1 MIRRFLQKFFGTG
14 VPDRRVSEPPNPP
27 VSEPLNRRSNEKC
40 ILSHFVHLYET
51 NEKAEAL
58 LRACYGP
65 ADYSKKYLPGL
76 RLRPDR
82 FPRGLLH
89 DAERGELHFTTQ
101 RLVYEGYVKNVS
113 VSLDRIRKFTCW
125 DNGL

>member
-1 MIRRFLQKFFGTG
+1 MRNVFLVT
-14 VPDRRVSEPPNPP
+14 
-27 VSEPLNRRSNEKC
+27 
-40 ILSHFVHLYET
+40 FVHLYET

-76 RLRPDR
+76 RLHPDR

-89 DAERGELHFTTQ
+89 YSERGDLHFTTQ

-113 VSLDRIRKFTCW
+113 VSLERIRRFTCW
-125 DNGL
+125 DNGLFLEKDSGKNLLFEFEGEMRTIAKI